1 MVAIFIEYCKNQL
14 GQIELCAEFALLN
27 DNKYYVN
34 YNEAQEKGRLVLN
47 PPFQFCAFQ
56 ASLPILL
63 QKPAHLKHQVVLTR
77 SCVDVA

>member
-1 MVAIFIEYCKNQL
+1 
-14 GQIELCAEFALLN
+14 LN

-63 QKPAHLKHQVVLTR
+63 QKSAHL
-77 SCVDVA
+77 